1 MKNKN
6 NKTVFFGIVAF
17 FLILIVVLVGVF
29 AGGSDNKTVSNED
42 GKEVVSSGKSLEDM
56 LKKVNVKESTPV
68 KASVSLETTAL
79 YDELPEIEKYPLS
92 VRGTGDINIEIFASG
107 EKAGEGNDS
116 WLIDVAN
123 DFNHSG
129 VYTESGKL
137 VNISVRKMSSGLG
150 GDYIIANKYLPDLYT
165 PSSYLNGEYVLAK
178 GGDIELHTE
187 RLVGNTAGVLVNKSV
202 KYKTIRDVA
211 DAVGNNELTLG
222 YTHPET
228 SATGMNLLMTLL
240 SVYGGDDMFNAD
252 AETGF
257 IKFQKNIPYIASTT
271 QQMSE
276 SASNGALDG
285 MVMEYQTYVNNENL
299 STMYNFIPFGV
310 RHDNPLYIVK
320 KSEMNSDRLEAID
333 LVADYLLS
341 EDSQNIASKKGF
353 NQNNEYTSDLDIIG
367 AQVVKALDFYKKNKD
382 SGKDII
388 AVFVAD
394 CSGSMDGDPIIELKN
409 SLSNGMQYI
418 NENNMVGL
426 VSYSSDVTIEVPI
439 AEFDLN
445 QRAYFQG
452 AINGLQASGG
462 TASYEAVLV
471 GIDMIKKAKEEKP
484 DAKVMLFL
492 LSDGYANGAYSLK
505 DIEGVISS
513 EGIPCY
519 TIGYTSGAD
528 KDELSR
534 LSSINEA
541 VSISADSDDIVYKIK
556 SLFNTQM

>member
-1 MKNKN
+1 MD
-6 NKTVFFGIVAF
+6 KTVFFGIISL
-17 FLILIVVLVGVF
+17 FLVLIIVVFGMFTNSLD
-29 AGGSDNKTVSNED
+29 SNSSTTEQTSNE
-42 GKEVVSSGKSLEDM
+42 VVNNGKSLDDL
-56 LKKVNVKESTPV
+56 LKKVKVKESTPV
-68 KASVSLETTAL
+68 KASVSLESTAL
-79 YDELPEIEKYPLS
+79 YDELPEIDKYPLS
-92 VRGTGDINIEIFASG
+92 VKGTGDINIEIFASG
-107 EKAGEGNDS
+107 EKSGEGNDS

-129 VYTESGKL
+129 IRTQDGEL

-178 GGDIELHTE
+178 GGDIELYIE
-187 RLVGNTAGVLVNKSV
+187 RLAGNTAGVLVNKSV
-202 KYKTIRDVA
+202 KYKTIRDIA
-211 DAVGNNELTLG
+211 DAVGKNELTLG

-228 SATGMNLLMTLL
+228 SATGMNLLVTLL
-240 SVYGGDDMFNAD
+240 TEYGGDDMFNAD

-257 IKFQKNIPYIASTT
+257 VNFQKNIPYIASTT

-285 MVMEYQTYVNNENL
+285 MVMEYQTYINNENL
-299 STMYNFIPFGV
+299 TSMYNFIPFGV
-310 RHDNPLYIVK
+310 RHDNPLYIVGKSSMDSK
-320 KSEMNSDRLEAID
+320 KLEAID
-333 LVADYLLS
+333 LVVDYLLS
-341 EDSQNIASKKGF
+341 SDSQSVATNKGF
-353 NQNNEYTSDLDIIG
+353 NQNDDYSSDLSISG
-367 AQVVKALDFYKKNKD
+367 SQVVKALDFYKKNKD
-382 SGKDII
+382 NGKDII
-388 AVFVAD
+388 AVFIAD
-394 CSGSMDGDPIIELKN
+394 CSGSMDGDPIIELKS